1 MLIQKTVF
9 VDESENVSQTDHFLE
24 CVAHK
29 SVLPCN
35 PANDDA
41 TLYDLVADERLKLI
55 DEQLRFYSMGRSN
68 VKGLIFCR
76 KVDEAAKLSEKLNVL
91 GYKTV
96 ALSGLNSDEER
107 RQAIH
112 RLEADDKSP
121 DSVNYIISV
130 DIFNEGIDIPSVN
143 QPRVFKLLVIC
154 CYNRNLLIKLRKLPL
169 ILAINEHID
178 L

>member
-24 CVAHK
+24 CVAHKSVLHK

-76 KVDEAAKLSEKLNVL
+76 KVDEVAKLSEKV
-91 GYKTV
+91 GC
-96 ALSGLNSDEER
+96 
-107 RQAIH
+107 
-112 RLEADDKSP
+112 
-121 DSVNYIISV
+121 
-130 DIFNEGIDIPSVN
+130 F
-143 QPRVFKLLVIC
+143 
-154 CYNRNLLIKLRKLPL
+154 
-169 ILAINEHID
+169 
-178 L
+178 